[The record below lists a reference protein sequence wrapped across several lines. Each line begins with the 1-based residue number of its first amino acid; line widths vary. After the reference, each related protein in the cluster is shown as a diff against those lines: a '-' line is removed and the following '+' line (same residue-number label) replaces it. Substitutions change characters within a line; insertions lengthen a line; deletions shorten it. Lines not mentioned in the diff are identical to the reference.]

1 MNYLKPDLGSKTYI
15 AYEIQEELGR
25 GDSMTKF
32 YCDMFDV
39 VNFLTH
45 TTDIKFSPLQQ
56 NEIDKLKN
64 KYREMDSKDR
74 ASINESPLPHGT
86 EVHKKH
92 GEIGCTVSG
101 NIVDRVQ

>member
-1 MNYLKPDLGSKTYI
+1 MNCMKSDLGMKTYI
-15 AYEIQEELGR
+15 AYGIWEELGR
-25 GDSMTKF
+25 GDSVTKMH
-32 YCDMFDV
+32 YDMSDAF
-39 VNFLTH
+39 NFLTH

-56 NEIDKLKN
+56 NEIEKLKK
-64 KYREMDSKDR
+64 KYREMDSKDH
-74 ASINESPLPHGT
+74 ASINESPLPRGT